1 MVTYFDTPIPAP
13 VPAPPA
19 QPPPGYNPYGD
30 VERIR
35 KACKGFGTD
44 EKAIIETLAPMDA
57 FQINALSAAYI
68 STTGKSLLSQLEG
81 ETSGW
86 FEAALR
92 AKVLGPVGYD
102 VWLVHRACDGAG
114 THEDILNEVLLMRT
128 NQEMHLLKEAYRAT
142 YGKRM
147 EDVVSGDLSLKTKR
161 LFTMA
166 LQGARMED
174 HLPVDHNMV
183 QHDVRELKSAARGAG
198 TDEIK
203 ICGILTSRST
213 PHLQAISQSYGSSLP
228 KMISSEFSGHM
239 RDALL
244 YITESLVSNP
254 TGIAR
259 DAALLEDSMKG
270 MGTKDERL
278 VYRLLRAHWN
288 RPRFEMVKRVY
299 KDTQSKRGLKK
310 RIDGETS
317 GDYKRF
323 LLAVVGHD

>member
-1 MVTYFDTPIPAP
+1 MYLETPIPAP
-13 VPAPPA
+13 PPAPPA
-19 QPPPGYNPYGD
+19 QPPPGYNAFGD

-44 EKAIIETLAPMDA
+44 EKAIIETLAPLDA

-86 FEAALR
+86 FEGALR

-102 VWLVHRACDGAG
+102 AWLVHRACDGAG

-128 NQEMHLLKEAYRAT
+128 NQEMYTLKEAYRSI

-166 LQGARMED
+166 LQGSRMED
-174 HLPVDHNMV
+174 HLPVDPGMV
-183 QHDVRELKSAARGAG
+183 QHDIKELKSAARGAG

-213 PHLQAISQSYGSSLP
+213 PHLQAISHQYGSSLS

-239 RDALL
+239 KDALL
-244 YITESLVSNP
+244 YITESLTSNP
-254 TGIAR
+254 PGVAR
-259 DAALLEDSMKG
+259 DAALLEESMKG

-278 VYRLLRAHWN
+278 IYRLFRAHWN
-288 RPRFEMVKRVY
+288 RQRFEMVKRIY
-299 KDTQSKRGLKK
+299 RDTQSKRGLAK